1 MDEVKSLKTSKLLK
15 NVTMSN
21 TDIENRAFYYITKRI
36 LDVIISSTLLI
47 LLSPLLLI
55 ISIIIWL
62 DSPGPAIFSQTRVGC
77 KLRWK
82 GFRYKKEI
90 VPFTFYKFR
99 SMYKDAD
106 ESKHVEFTK
115 AYLRND
121 LEEMNRLQDGPVEEG
136 NEYKLNSDNRV
147 TRVGKILRETS
158 LDELPQLINVLK
170 GDMSMVGPR
179 PDLPYV
185 VELYEP
191 RHMLRLS
198 TMQGLTGLWQVT
210 GRNASTFE
218 NLIQADLEYIE
229 NQSLWLDIKI
239 ILRTPIAILDLKGK

>member
-1 MDEVKSLKTSKLLK
+1 MDEVKSFKTSKLYK
-15 NVTMSN
+15 NVMISE

-36 LDVIISSTLLI
+36 LDVIISSVLLI

-55 ISIIIWL
+55 IALVIRL
-62 DSPGPAIFSQTRVGC
+62 DTPGPALFCQPRVGC
-77 KLRWK
+77 KIRWK
-82 GFRYKKEI
+82 GLKYKKEI
-90 VPFTFYKFR
+90 VPFNFYKFR

-106 ESKHVEFTK
+106 ESKHKEFTK

-121 LEEMNRLQDGPVEEG
+121 LEEMARLQDGPVEEG
-136 NEYKLNSDNRV
+136 NEYKLNNDNRI
-147 TRVGKILRETS
+147 TRVGKFIRESS

-191 RHMLRLS
+191 RHMKRLS
-198 TMQGLTGLWQVT
+198 TMQGLTGLWQTT
-210 GRNASTFE
+210 GRNASSFE
-218 NLIQADLEYIE
+218 YMLEADFEYID
-229 NQSLWLDIKI
+229 NQSIWLDIKI
-239 ILRTPIAILDLKGK
+239 MLNTPLAMLNLKGK

>member
-1 MDEVKSLKTSKLLK
+1 MDEVKSFKTSKLYK
-15 NVTMSN
+15 NMMISE

-36 LDVIISSTLLI
+36 LDVIISSVLLI
-47 LLSPLLLI
+47 LLSPLLLVI
-55 ISIIIWL
+55 ALMIRL
-62 DSPGPAIFSQTRVGC
+62 DSPGPAIFCQPRVGC
-77 KLRWK
+77 KIRWK
-82 GFRYKKEI
+82 GLKYKREI

-106 ESKHVEFTK
+106 ESKHKEFTK

-121 LEEMNRLQDGPVEEG
+121 LEEMARLQDGPVEEG
-136 NEYKLNSDNRV
+136 NEYKLNNDNRV
-147 TRVGKILRETS
+147 TRVGKFIREFS
-158 LDELPQLINVLK
+158 FDELPQLINVLK

-191 RHMLRLS
+191 RHMKRLS

-210 GRNASTFE
+210 GRNASSFE
-218 NLIQADLEYIE
+218 YLIEADLEYIE

-239 ILRTPIAILDLKGK
+239 MLKTPFAMLDLKGK

>member
-1 MDEVKSLKTSKLLK
+1 MDEVKSLKTSKLIK
-15 NVTMSN
+15 NITISN

-36 LDVIISSTLLI
+36 LDLIISAILLI
-47 LLSPLLLI
+47 LLSPLLFL
-55 ISIIIWL
+55 ISIAIRL

-77 KLRWK
+77 KLKWK
-82 GFRYKKEI
+82 GIRYTKEI

-99 SMYKDAD
+99 SMYADAD
-106 ESKHVEFTK
+106 ESKHIEFTK
-115 AYLRND
+115 AYLKND
-121 LEEMNRLQDGPVEEG
+121 LEKMNQLQDGPVEEG
-136 NEYKLNSDNRV
+136 NEYKLNNDNRV
-147 TRVGKILRETS
+147 TRVGKFLRGTS
-158 LDELPQLINVLK
+158 LDELPQLINVFK

-185 VELYEP
+185 VKLYEP

-210 GRNASTFE
+210 GRNIASFE
-218 NLIQADLEYIE
+218 HFIETDLEYIE

-239 ILRTPIAILDLKGK
+239 MLRTPIAILDLKGK